1 MKDAELLVL
10 QVLKTPRARREFLLH
25 VLKVHWADYIGHTA
39 ASHSQPYRLEDG
51 VLYVHTD
58 NPMWSTQLHML
69 QGKLLGTINRE
80 LAPDLKG
87 RKRIVKQIR
96 FYHGIIQDLSQPD
109 LEQTPFM
116 PLRDPEKRCP
126 LCGVPLIGDEEIC
139 SACRRK
145 KEEGIRR
152 AIRKELDRQPWLSYE
167 DCRKLVDCDKITFTD
182 VKARLEEWALDRA
195 LGPRATD
202 RDIAFA
208 VMVNTG
214 VPPEKLTA
222 ELVEHTLEKAGRS
235 RYYVPARRK

>member
-25 VLKVHWADYIGHTA
+25 VLKVHWADYLGHTA
-39 ASHSQPYRLEDG
+39 ASHSQPYRLEEG

-58 NPMWSTQLHML
+58 NPMWSSQLHML

-80 LAPDLKG
+80 LAPELKG
-87 RKRIVKQIR
+87 RRRIVKQIK
-96 FYHGIIQDLSQPD
+96 FYHGIIEDLPRPD
-109 LEQTPFM
+109 LEQKPFM
-116 PLRDPEKRCP
+116 PRRDSERRCP
-126 LCGVPLIGDEEIC
+126 RCGVPLIGDEEIC
-139 SACRRK
+139 FTCRK
-145 KEEGIRR
+145 KQTEETRR
-152 AIRKELDRQPWLSYE
+152 AIRKELDQRPWLSYE

-195 LGPRATD
+195 LDPQATD
-202 RDIAFA
+202 QEIAFA

-214 VPPEKLTA
+214 MPPEKLTA
-222 ELVEHTLEKAGRS
+222 ELVERTLERAGRS

>member
-1 MKDAELLVL
+1 MKEAELLVL

-58 NPMWSTQLHML
+58 NPMWSSQLHML
-69 QGKLLGTINRE
+69 QGKLLGSLNRQ
-80 LAPDLKG
+80 LAPELKG
-87 RKRIVKQIR
+87 RKRIIR
-96 FYHGIIQDLSQPD
+96 DLKFYHGIIEDLPEPK
-109 LEQTPFM
+109 LEQKPFM
-116 PLRDPEKRCP
+116 PRRDPERRCP
-126 LCGVPLIGDEEIC
+126 VCGVPLIGDEEIC

-145 KEEGIRR
+145 KVQETRR
-152 AIRKELDRQPWLSYE
+152 AIRKELDQRPWLSYE
-167 DCRKLVDCDKITFTD
+167 DCRELVDCDKITFTD
-182 VKARLEEWALDRA
+182 VKAVLEEWALDRA
-195 LGPRATD
+195 LDPKATD

-214 VPPEKLTA
+214 TPPEKLTE
-222 ELVEHTLEKAGRS
+222 ELVQRTMEKARRS

>member
-25 VLKVHWADYIGHTA
+25 VLKVHWPDYLGHTA

-58 NPMWSTQLHML
+58 NPMWSSQLHML

-80 LAPDLKG
+80 LAPELKG
-87 RKRIVKQIR
+87 RRRIVKQIK
-96 FYHGIIQDLSQPD
+96 FYHGIIEDLPRPD
-109 LEQTPFM
+109 LEQQPFM
-116 PLRDPEKRCP
+116 PRRDSGRRCP
-126 LCGVPLIGDEEIC
+126 CCGVPLIGDEEIC
-139 SACRRK
+139 FTCRQ
-145 KEEGIRR
+145 EQAEATRR
-152 AIRKELDRQPWLSYE
+152 AIRKELDRRPWLSYE

-195 LGPRATD
+195 LDPQATD
-202 RDIAFA
+202 REIAFA

-214 VPPEKLTA
+214 MPPEKLTA
-222 ELVEHTLEKAGRS
+222 ELVERTLEKAGRS